1 MKSVPRPVGKKNQHR
16 RVQNYIL
23 DPCTIPRC
31 LFLFCFVSHANRRRT
46 HKIHPIAWIWKSEG
60 SGRGVGKGGGGE
72 GEAGEGKKQKYKQQ
86 SQTTITHNNHKQQ
99 SHTTI
104 TNNNHKQ
111 QSQTTITHNNHKQ
124 QSQTTITNNNQYGNQ
139 PSNRTYFMHVRPSVG
154 GNPLLQSLSVNTWRW
169 YPGALSSHPWL
180 APLSPQNLASSDDRN
195 RSNTF

>member
-60 SGRGVGKGGGGE
+60 SERGVGKGGGCE
-72 GEAGEGKKQKYKQQ
+72 GEAGEEKKNR
-86 SQTTITHNNHKQQ
+86 STNNNHTQQ

-111 QSQTTITHNNHKQ
+111 QSMWKPTIQ
-124 QSQTTITNNNQYGNQ
+124 QDLLHACSTVRGGQ
-139 PSNRTYFMHVRPSVG
+139 PIAAIAVRKHVAVVPGCFVVPSLVG
-154 GNPLLQSLSVNTWRW
+154 SFVAPKPGVFRRSKSIQHLLRKGRAEGQC
-169 YPGALSSHPWL
+169 
-180 APLSPQNLASSDDRN
+180 
-195 RSNTF
+195 

>member
-1 MKSVPRPVGKKNQHR
+1 
-16 RVQNYIL
+16 VQNYIL

-60 SGRGVGKGGGGE
+60 SERGVGKGGGCE
-72 GEAGEGKKQKYKQQ
+72 GEAGEEKKNR
-86 SQTTITHNNHKQQ
+86 STNNNHTQQ

-104 TNNNHKQ
+104 TN
-111 QSQTTITHNNHKQ
+111 NNHKQ